1 MVFRILVNGL
11 SLGSVY
17 AVIAVGYA
25 LIFNILKFSN
35 FSHGSVMTVCA
46 YLGYFFSLQVRN
58 YVSLPVLIAVTAV
71 FCVWSGAAVGLV
83 VERMA
88 FWELRRKN
96 TPVIYYFISS
106 ITMSILLENIVNI
119 FASTNFYSYPFSSI
133 ASRSIR
139 VGEIYVGV
147 MDLLMITLSLLL
159 LFVLMYVIFRTKV
172 GTAMRAVS
180 MDAST
185 AGLMG
190 IDVNTIVLGTFI
202 VAGML
207 AGVSG
212 MFLAIKYTLYPQL
225 GRLVVKGF
233 IASVIGG
240 LGSITGALIGAVL
253 LGLMEI
259 TLINLIGSGYAP
271 VFSFVIMLVFL
282 ILRPQGIAG
291 IIIQEKA

>member
-1 MVFRILVNGL
+1 
-11 SLGSVY
+11 
-17 AVIAVGYA
+17 
-25 LIFNILKFSN
+25 
-35 FSHGSVMTVCA
+35 
-46 YLGYFFSLQVRN
+46 
-58 YVSLPVLIAVTAV
+58 
-71 FCVWSGAAVGLV
+71 
-83 VERMA
+83 
-88 FWELRRKN
+88 
-96 TPVIYYFISS
+96 
-106 ITMSILLENIVNI
+106 MSILLENIVNI

-190 IDVNTIVLGTFI
+190 IDVNAIVLGTFI

-207 AGVSG
+207 AGISG

>member
-1 MVFRILVNGL
+1 MVFRIVINGL

-17 AVIAVGYA
+17 AIIAVGYA

-46 YLGYFFSLQVRN
+46 YLGYFFSLRMKD
-58 YVSLPVLIAVTAV
+58 YFPTGALIAVTAA
-71 FCVWSGAAVGLV
+71 FCIASGAVVGLV

-96 TPVIYYFISS
+96 TPMIYYFISS

-119 FASTNFYSYPFSSI
+119 FASTNFYSYPFSSV
-133 ASRSIR
+133 ASHSIQ
-139 VGEIYVGV
+139 VGGIYIGI
-147 MDLLMITLSLLL
+147 MDILMITISILLL
-159 LFVLMYVIFRTKV
+159 VTLMFVIFRTKV
-172 GTAMRAVS
+172 GIAMRAVS
-180 MDAST
+180 MDVST

-190 IDVNTIVLGTFI
+190 VNVNTIVLGTFV

-207 AGVSG
+207 AGISG

-240 LGSITGALIGAVL
+240 LGSVTGAVIGAVL
-253 LGLMEI
+253 LGLTEI
-259 TLINLIGSGYAP
+259 VLINLIGSGYAP
-271 VFSFVIMLVFL
+271 VFSFLVMLVFL
-282 ILRPQGIAG
+282 ILRPRGIAG
-291 IIIQEKA
+291 VIIQEKV